1 LFHNTQATE
10 EIGAAERFKTQN
22 LQASPNFSMEEIGA
36 AESFTTQNL
45 QASPNFSLS
54 D

>member
-1 LFHNTQATE
+1 MFRNTQA
-10 EIGAAERFKTQN
+10 
-22 LQASPNFSMEEIGA
+22 MEELGA

-45 QASPNFSLS
+45 QASPNFSIS